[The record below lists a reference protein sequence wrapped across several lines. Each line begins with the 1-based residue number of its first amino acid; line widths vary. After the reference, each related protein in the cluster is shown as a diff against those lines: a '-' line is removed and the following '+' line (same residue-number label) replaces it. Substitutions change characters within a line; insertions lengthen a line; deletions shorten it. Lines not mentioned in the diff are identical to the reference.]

1 LDIHCPTQALVTL
14 CDLWDVEPAPRLL
27 DRMTRW
33 MLDRMRAPEGYFY
46 FRRGRF
52 GPNRIPYMRWGQA
65 WAYHGLAR
73 LEEFLSDGR
82 SQ

>member
-1 LDIHCPTQALVTL
+1 M

-27 DRMTRW
+27 ERACSW
-33 MLDRMRAPEGYFY
+33 FLSRMRAPEGWFY
-46 FRRGRF
+46 FRLGCF

-73 LEEFLSDGR
+73 LEEFLGGNR
-82 SQ
+82 SP